1 MTDEDQGVSPRKG
14 QDEDDHDTTVRV
26 VKRAARAR
34 SLWGW
39 LTAAGPGNAIVAAGG
54 ALVVA
59 ATMAWTGI
67 DAFVAREQAMQART
81 VLASTAQPARSEPLG
96 GSATLYEVTGR
107 DKDGRIARF
116 DFIVLSK
123 DTVWVRGRSDQIS
136 HGGSLVSADTFK
148 GAVIDQQVGARIA
161 SARQLVGVGVAS
173 EEGDSAAEEARA
185 EARAR
190 QIAGWLTAA
199 GPATVPV
206 WSLNLGQYQ
215 GVCTGCDRSVTDWQR
230 PIIIVGLVA
239 ADSGVSLGQA
249 LADALRDRSN
259 LPDPSAYSK
268 FALIR
273 ER

>member
-1 MTDEDQGVSPRKG
+1 MSIDHVSVGV
-14 QDEDDHDTTVRV
+14 TNM
-26 VKRAARAR
+26 KRSKACY
-34 SLWGW
+34 
-39 LTAAGPGNAIVAAGG
+39 
-54 ALVVA
+54 
-59 ATMAWTGI
+59 
-67 DAFVAREQAMQART
+67 DA
-81 VLASTAQPARSEPLG
+81 VLAPLG
-96 GSATLYEVTGR
+96 MTPVMPVE
-107 DKDGRIARF
+107 I
-116 DFIVLSK
+116 
-123 DTVWVRGRSDQIS
+123 
-136 HGGSLVSADTFK
+136 GG
-148 GAVIDQQVGARIA
+148 
-161 SARQLVGVGVAS
+161 QLVGVGVAS